1 MAITWNN
8 RLDYELQKLI
18 DAEIAIMKDNIAEG
32 SIKSHDEYKYQA
44 GKIAGMRR
52 AIDLL
57 EEAAA
62 ICDGKARE

>member
-1 MAITWNN
+1 M
-8 RLDYELQKLI
+8 R
-18 DAEIAIMKDNIAEG
+18 DNIAEG

-52 AIDLL
+52 TIELL

-62 ICDGKARE
+62 TCDGKARE